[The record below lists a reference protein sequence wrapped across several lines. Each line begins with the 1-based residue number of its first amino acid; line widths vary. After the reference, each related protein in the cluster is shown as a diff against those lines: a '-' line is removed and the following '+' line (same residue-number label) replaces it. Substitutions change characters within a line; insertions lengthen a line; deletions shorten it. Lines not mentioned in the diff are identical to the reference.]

1 MTMISTNP
9 YDYNYCSMGETKGQ
23 AFDLDLEVENFS
35 NGSKFLNKNLVAS
48 INDKEELN
56 ATDESFDILGFDQEE
71 KNAIYR
77 ITAGLMHGGNMKFKQ
92 KPREEQAEPDGL
104 EAAEL
109 AGFMLGMGGAEYCKE
124 IFKSSISRFLFPSYY
139 FQKFCFF
146 LTYFEC

>member
-1 MTMISTNP
+1 M
-9 YDYNYCSMGETKGQ
+9 
-23 AFDLDLEVENFS
+23 
-35 NGSKFLNKNLVAS
+35 
-48 INDKEELN
+48 N

-124 IFKSSISRFLFPSYY
+124 RFESLFFRLFHILLFKKNLLCFHIF
-139 FQKFCFF
+139 
-146 LTYFEC
+146 

>member
-1 MTMISTNP
+1 M
-9 YDYNYCSMGETKGQ
+9 
-23 AFDLDLEVENFS
+23 
-35 NGSKFLNKNLVAS
+35 
-48 INDKEELN
+48 N

-124 IFKSSISRFLFPSYY
+124 RFESLF
-139 FQKFCFF
+139 FRLFHILLF
-146 LTYFEC
+146 